1 MKVAHV
7 VSTFPPYRG
16 GIGNVCYNYA
26 LGLSRRGHD
35 VTVFTPLYHK
45 NISKQNID
53 GVKVILLKPLIRY
66 GNAAFL
72 PQLFWSLKSFD
83 VVHLHYPFFGGAE
96 PLLMARLLRGIDYI
110 VNYQMDVVGYGLIK
124 SFFNLHRKVFLKKII
139 NKAKKVIVS
148 SLDYIE
154 HSDIQELLKSHKSV
168 FIEIPNGVD
177 TEKFSPKEKNG
188 KLLKTL
194 GISEERII
202 LFVGGLDSAHYFKGV
217 TYLIDALGYVKHDHV
232 KLLIVGCGNL
242 LNYYKE
248 YAESKSLGGKIFFT
262 GFVPDEELPQYYNL
276 SDIVVLPSV
285 NKSEAF
291 GITLIEAMA
300 CGKPVVASNLP
311 GVRTVVEDGK
321 NGFLV
326 NTRNPADIA
335 AKIDT
340 ILRSDEMAKAM
351 GQTGRKKA
359 VEKYSWSIIISQVEE
374 VYNQLAGCTHNIV
387 H

>member
-1 MKVAHV
+1 LKVAHV

-45 NISKQNID
+45 NIFKQNID

-66 GNAAFL
+66 GNAAFI
-72 PQLFWSLKSFD
+72 PQLFWSLGSFD

-96 PLLMARLLRGIDYI
+96 PLLMARLIRRVDYI
-110 VNYQMDVVGYGLIK
+110 LNYQMDVVGYGPLK
-124 SFFNLHRKVFLKKII
+124 SFFKLHRKVFLKEII
-139 NKAKKVIVS
+139 LKAKKVIVS
-148 SLDYIE
+148 SLDYAE
-154 HSDIQELLKSHKSV
+154 NSDIKELLKVHSSV
-168 FIEIPNGVD
+168 FVEIPNGVD
-177 TEKFSPKEKNG
+177 TEKFSPREKDRN
-188 KLLKTL
+188 LLKEL
-194 GISEERII
+194 GISEEKII

-217 TYLIDALGYVKHDHV
+217 NYLIDVLGYVKHDHV
-232 KLLIVGCGNL
+232 KLVIVGGGNL

-248 YAESKSLGGKIFFT
+248 YAESKSLGRKILFT
-262 GFVPDEELPQYYNL
+262 GFVPDEKLPQYYNL
-276 SDIVVLPSV
+276 SNIIVLPSV
-285 NKSEAF
+285 DKSEAF

-326 NTRNPADIA
+326 NMRNPADIA
-335 AKIDT
+335 AKIDI

-359 VEKYSWSIIISQVEE
+359 VEKYSWSKIISQVEE
-374 VYNQLAGCTHNIV
+374 LYNQLAIKNLSK
-387 H
+387 